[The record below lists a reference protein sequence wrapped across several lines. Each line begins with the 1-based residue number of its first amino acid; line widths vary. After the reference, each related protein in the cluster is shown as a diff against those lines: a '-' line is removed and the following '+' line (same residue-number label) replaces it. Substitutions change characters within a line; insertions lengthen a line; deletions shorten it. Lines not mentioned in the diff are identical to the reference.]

1 MKWNHSNIV
10 LSAQFFM
17 IICSLQ
23 AVMIAGGFG
32 PDGATDIVLEYDID
46 SNSYNQI
53 QSLPDPKTKTTMVIK
68 NNYMYLFGGFNNK
81 AVYRIELGLTE
92 DWEVLDDMK
101 NNGKEIMVIPY
112 N

>member
-1 MKWNHSNIV
+1 
-10 LSAQFFM
+10 M

-81 AVYRIELGLTE
+81 AVVIKKLELKTE
-92 DWEVLDDMK
+92 KPIGSVNRQCRVDHM
-101 NNGKEIMVIPY
+101 
-112 N
+112 